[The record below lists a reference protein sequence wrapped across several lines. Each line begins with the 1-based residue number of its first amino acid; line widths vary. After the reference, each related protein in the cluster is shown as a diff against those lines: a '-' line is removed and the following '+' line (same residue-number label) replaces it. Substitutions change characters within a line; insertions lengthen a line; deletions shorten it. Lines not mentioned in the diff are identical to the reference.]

1 MYVRPKLQSGKHK
14 QITRTLPA
22 KASQNADGGVGV
34 ELRLAEELEELFIA
48 YDTRG
53 GGSSSV
59 VAQVAD
65 GVEEAVVGDG
75 AIAGAEE
82 DGSVD
87 SDA

>member
-1 MYVRPKLQSGKHK
+1 M
-14 QITRTLPA
+14 
-22 KASQNADGGVGV
+22 
-34 ELRLAEELEELFIA
+34 RLAEELEELFMA
-48 YDTRG
+48 YDTRA